1 MMLRRFGYL
10 LETGVFVQGLFQVTI
25 QSLEFKIVQKKINSK
40 TKMNNRKL
48 V

>member
-25 QSLEFKIVQKKINSK
+25 QSLEFKIVKKKLIVKQK
-40 TKMNNRKL
+40 
-48 V
+48 